1 MFTEARKLHLIEE
14 VLKIDNEYTL
24 SALEA
29 VLQESTIKQE
39 NSKKSFTVFSGIW
52 SKEEADEIEK
62 VIAENCGQ
70 INPDDW
76 K

>member
-24 SALEA
+24 FALEA
-29 VLQESTIKQE
+29 VLSKSNARQESL
-39 NSKKSFTVFSGIW
+39 KSTSTAFSGIW

-62 VIAENCGQ
+62 SIAENCRQ